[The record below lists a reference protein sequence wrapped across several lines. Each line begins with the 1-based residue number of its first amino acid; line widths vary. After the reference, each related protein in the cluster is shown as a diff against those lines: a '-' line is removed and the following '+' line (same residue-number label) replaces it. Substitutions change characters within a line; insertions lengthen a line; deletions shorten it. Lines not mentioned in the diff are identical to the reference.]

1 MRLPRFVKMP
11 DTGQF
16 LKSWATLAATG
27 SLISD
32 GAQINSQVVSVTAA
46 NGTKAVVLPSAQKG
60 MEIVVV
66 NTDASNTL
74 PVFPFNGDSA
84 AINAGSA
91 NASFV
96 VGAGRSATFHA
107 ESKTQWRVAASSASL
122 ATAAELNTL
131 AGVTAG
137 TVTASKAVVVDA
149 NKDIGSFRNLRT
161 TRTVHAE
168 GAAVSVN
175 TAGAATIAAA
185 TMVGGIYVRDPNGAG
200 RTDTFDSAANL
211 VAALPGAA
219 VGDIIDLL
227 IVNGADAAEA
237 ITLAVPASGS
247 FDGNQT
253 ASSRVIGQNTS
264 KMVRIRLTN
273 VTGGTEAYVVYA

>member
-1 MRLPRFVKMP
+1 MRLPRIVKMP
-11 DTGQF
+11 DNGQI
-16 LKSWATLAATG
+16 LESWATLAATG

-32 GAQINSQVVSVTAA
+32 GAQITSQNVTVTGA
-46 NGTKAVVLPSAQKG
+46 NGTKAVVLPSALKG
-60 MEIVVV
+60 MRVTVI
-66 NTDASNTL
+66 NSDASNTL
-74 PVFPFNGDSA
+74 PVFPYNGDSA
-84 AINAGSA
+84 AINGGSA

-96 VGAGRSATFHA
+96 VGAGRSATFVA
-107 ESKTQWRVAASSASL
+107 ESKTQWRVPASTAGL

-137 TVTASKAVVVDA
+137 TVTASKAVVVDS
-149 NKDIGSFRNLRT
+149 NKDIATFRNLRS
-161 TRTVHAE
+161 TRNIHQE

-219 VGDIIDLL
+219 VGDILDLL

-237 ITLAVPASGS
+237 ITLAVPASGA
-247 FDGNQT
+247 FDANQT
-253 ASSRVIGQNTS
+253 AASRVIGQNTS
-264 KMVRIRLTN
+264 KLVRIRLTN
-273 VTGGTEAYVVYA
+273 VTAASEAYVVYA